1 MIDQKVLLIDDDADL
16 LHLAGLLFKKAGAHI
31 FTARDGLEG
40 ISKLFTCNPDL
51 IILDVMMPGT
61 NGFEVCQRIR
71 QVSNAPIIMLTALN
85 QEQEML
91 RGLEAGADDFLT
103 KPFNAE
109 VLLARAKTVLR
120 RSANGNA
127 QNTNFQFNNGHLS
140 IDIERHHVLVD
151 EKRVKL
157 TPVEFRLMVYLARNA
172 GKVLTFNHILS
183 NVWGDQYMGSIDYVH
198 VYVSHLRNKIEENA
212 KDPRYILTVHG
223 VGYMF
228 ER

>member
-1 MIDQKVLLIDDDADL
+1 MIDHKVLLIDDDADL

-71 QVSNAPIIMLTALN
+71 QVSSTPIIMLTALN
-85 QEQEML
+85 HEREML
-91 RGLEAGADDFLT
+91 RGLESGADDFLS
-103 KPFNAE
+103 KPFNAD

-127 QNTNFQFNNGHLS
+127 QSTNFQFNNGHLS

-157 TPVEFRLMVYLARNA
+157 TPIEFRLLAYLARNA

-183 NVWGDQYMGSIDYVH
+183 NVWGDEYRGSVDYVH

-212 KDPRYILTVHG
+212 KQPRYVLTVHG